1 MVIKTKSIYDPSEE
15 NDDGIR
21 VLVTRFYPR
30 AIKKNKFDCWIREL
44 SPSAD
49 LLNNY
54 QQGKYIGKNSKLPFF
69 QR

>member
-15 NDDGIR
+15 NDDAN
-21 VLVTRFYPR
+21 LLYPR
-30 AIKKNKFDCWIREL
+30 GIKKNKFDCWIREL

-54 QQGKYIGKNSKLPFF
+54 LQGKYIGKNSKLPFF